1 MPRRGLVAAPDGWVQ
16 IIRGPRPPSV
26 KWPAASEGS
35 GTTKKQ
41 GVVGVPRSQARGRW
55 RQPFAQVSSEV
66 SFEAAQR
73 RVAQLES
80 ALRALGDA
88 KGPEVTVL
96 QESLKASKRAAQVP
110 PVKVQL
116 VHCEQFV
123 ARAEKRLAIHD
134 EERITLVKQLED
146 GKQRLLKLREEVSQ
160 SPAPAPAPVQP
171 TDWGA
176 QVASLQQMLNT
187 LQSERDALA
196 AQIQG
201 EKADVLSHGIVA
213 RRRAPQGVGPG
224 QTGGFEGRFCQGRRH
239 RGSRIDFKD
248 GTRCRAVDS
257 VDTSGWNDR
266 RRARVAVNAK
276 YGLRGV
282 RVGEASNP
290 GPKKRRRR
298 VTSSPD
304 PTDSD
309 RTAFLDGF
317 EQDLCHVVQERRGT
331 QLAPTVIQV
340 EESGKVSQLVVD
352 MSVDDSVDEESE
364 GVTHV
369 QPARRRL
376 VLVSTQV
383 ESTRPTVEDVDC
395 PGSET
400 ESVGSL
406 KDDDHS
412 VQGSLSEVNSEE
424 DGPDLRIGGVKARQI
439 SGGMESMDEVILG
452 DILKIRASVMKTV
465 PKFVRGPF
473 RMACRA
479 AFDHHATSMAR
490 GDRLGQVR
498 AWKLFLMLPRMLL
511 KGVVKCRGRSCRTD
525 SPHLPEASGP
535 NWLRPVWIGHN

>member
-1 MPRRGLVAAPDGWVQ
+1 MV
-16 IIRGPRPPSV
+16 
-26 KWPAASEGS
+26 
-35 GTTKKQ
+35 
-41 GVVGVPRSQARGRW
+41 
-55 RQPFAQVSSEV
+55 
-66 SFEAAQR
+66 
-73 RVAQLES
+73 
-80 ALRALGDA
+80 
-88 KGPEVTVL
+88 
-96 QESLKASKRAAQVP
+96 
-110 PVKVQL
+110 
-116 VHCEQFV
+116 
-123 ARAEKRLAIHD
+123 
-134 EERITLVKQLED
+134 
-146 GKQRLLKLREEVSQ
+146 
-160 SPAPAPAPVQP
+160 
-171 TDWGA
+171 
-176 QVASLQQMLNT
+176 NT
-187 LQSERDALA
+187 LQSERDALV

-213 RRRAPQGVGPG
+213 RRRAQQGVGPG
-224 QTGGFEGRFCQGRRH
+224 HIPVMPTMVPGELSQWLEDRQKDLKDAFARDDDIGVLELN
-239 RGSRIDFKD
+239 SKD

-257 VDTSGWNDR
+257 VDTSAWNDR
-266 RRARVAVNAK
+266 QRALVAGSPWRGEIRSVLSVVVGVVRRWFLSVNAK

-317 EQDLCHVVQERRGT
+317 EQDLCPVVQERRGT
-331 QLAPTVIQV
+331 QLAPTMIQSPESTLV

-352 MSVDDSVDEESE
+352 MSVDDSVDEESK

-406 KDDDHS
+406 NDDDHS
-412 VQGSLSEVNSEE
+412 VQGSLSEVNSE

-439 SGGMESMDEVILG
+439 SEGMESMDEVILG
-452 DILKIRASVMKTV
+452 DTSVMKSV

-473 RMACRA
+473 RMACRV

-498 AWKLFLMLPRMLL
+498 AWKFFLMLPRMLL
-511 KGVVKCRGRSCRTD
+511 SRPPRGGEVPKKELQDRFAAFARGEWAQ
-525 SPHLPEASGP
+525 LVEASLD
-535 NWLRPVWIGHN
+535 WSQLKA